1 MKITNV
7 RWSEKDSG
15 GYSALIFDLDGRT
28 CVAAVEQ
35 HLLPWSQ
42 GYLYIGYGEDPSP
55 LPVRTILPP
64 NGDVNNSA
72 KGDHYLHSPWLIERI
87 KEQPGF
93 AKHLGDCPEE
103 AY

>member
-7 RWSEKDSG
+7 QWSGEESKMCPSL
-15 GYSALIFDLDGRT
+15 YFDLDDRPCSAT
-28 CVAAVEQ
+28 AEQ

-42 GYLYIGYGEDPSP
+42 GYLYIFFEEGPSP
-55 LPVRTILPP
+55 LPVRTILPE

-72 KGDHYLHSPWLIERI
+72 KGDHYLYSHWLIERM
-87 KEQPGF
+87 KETREYNQY
-93 AKHLGDCPEE
+93 LGDCPEE